1 MSFTLPDLVIE
12 GAIRKGFDLMSD
24 QVTRDAVID
33 VVFNFTLA
41 DNNIDGGLPGSIVN
55 KYTFEKTRLQE
66 FFASNEVAI
75 VHSFSDV
82 QTQLPCVSIQLQADG
97 EDQGLALADDFGG
110 TGAGVLDSG
119 ELAGYSNRPDLNI
132 IHANTVINVGI
143 HTKEQLLTKY
153 LYHLTKY
160 FILSA
165 KLDLIRQNF
174 IVATFRGS
182 DFSRDAAWQGDHVYT
197 RFLNISGKTE
207 DSWTNLDEIVAQI
220 EQINVNTIVPTDVVQ
235 FNNPASEVSDTIIPD
250 SDPPMLRGGLLV
262 GDTEIYAANSFYLP
276 DSGPITLVTRGPIVS
291 TTVVNDDGKF
301 IIVNPVAEITIET
314 VNIINNDRT
323 TNILT
328 VDPITMDHR
337 IEPAMPENSVRVA
350 LPPFTTFVVSTVNA
364 NASATVQSRPDA
376 LLTSSRVETNN
387 DVNGEIHR
395 TN

>member
-12 GAIRKGFDLMSD
+12 GAIRKGYDLMTDPATSE
-24 QVTRDAVID
+24 AVID
-33 VVFNFTLA
+33 VVFNFALA
-41 DNNIDGGLPGSIVN
+41 DNNIDGGLPGSVVN
-55 KYTFEKTRLQE
+55 KYTFEKNRLQQ
-66 FFASNEVAI
+66 FFVENEVAI

-182 DFSRDAAWQGDHVYT
+182 DFSREAAWQGDHVYT

-220 EQINVNTIVPTDVVQ
+220 EQINVNTIVPTAAVQ
-235 FNNPASEVSDTIIPD
+235 FNNASSTV
-250 SDPPMLRGGLLV
+250 V
-262 GDTEIYAANSFYLP
+262 GTLAAGATMIQVTNSFYLGT
-276 DSGPITLVTRGPIVS
+276 DTLTLLTRDAS
-291 TTVVNDDGKF
+291 F
-301 IIVNPVAEITIET
+301 
-314 VNIINNDRT
+314 NIIAQEVVTISNNDT
-323 TNILT
+323 ATNILT
-328 VDPITMDHR
+328 TSATTLEHLVDP
-337 IEPAMPENSVRVA
+337 ENGV
-350 LPPFTTFVVSTVNA
+350 TTYAIMGTDISE
-364 NASATVQSRPDA
+364 SATVQSRPAELTVAGRVDINTDA
-376 LLTSSRVETNN
+376 DGV
-387 DVNGEIHR
+387 IHR
-395 TN
+395 TNSTGTTTED